1 MEHMR
6 LGEDGSRNLCHWGG
20 TGGTEGMEDS
30 GWPVLP
36 VPPPTTTTPLPQAA
50 LAGFIL
56 SVCSP
61 CLAELVA
68 DAGQQ
73 AATRRA
79 YCMHTL
85 ATAESVPLHLLKE
98 ARTLFC
104 CVPRG
109 PSCQES
115 SPQRLK

>member
-1 MEHMR
+1 MAC
-6 LGEDGSRNLCHWGG
+6 SSCV
-20 TGGTEGMEDS
+20 S
-30 GWPVLP
+30 
-36 VPPPTTTTPLPQAA
+36 PPTTTTPLPQAA